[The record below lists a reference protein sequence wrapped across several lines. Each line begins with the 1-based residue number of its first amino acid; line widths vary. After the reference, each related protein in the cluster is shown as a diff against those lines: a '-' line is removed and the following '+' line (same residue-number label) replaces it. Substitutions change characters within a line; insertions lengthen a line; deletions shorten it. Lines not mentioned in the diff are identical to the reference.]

1 MQPQAIFTRLIII
14 SIRANNERISIFHYQ
29 HCLVNFTRFT
39 LHIKNMFIN
48 GDVADLI
55 VRYYFCYFETKHNS
69 GILAPGH
76 RLFAVVEDDFY
87 SGRYAA
93 TAATP

>member
-1 MQPQAIFTRLIII
+1 
-14 SIRANNERISIFHYQ
+14 
-29 HCLVNFTRFT
+29 
-39 LHIKNMFIN
+39 MFIN